1 MKTIQ
6 NLILS
11 TLFLCCLTT
20 ANNVLAQ
27 CGAGEVEVTFEF
39 HTDAYGYESYWE
51 LVPGGN
57 ACGNGTIESGGNTA
71 QLNCSSGGA
80 PFTAGPGNG
89 YGNAQTITVDGICV
103 AEGMA
108 LTLHHVDDY
117 GDGGLEIGVFVNG
130 YQIDYFEGSGAGNVF
145 NFSADLPPAFDLE
158 AYEIHKPYTYMQP
171 GAVEVEVAMFNPG
184 LTTITDLIIN
194 YQVDNQTV
202 QSAPVSGLGIA
213 NFSTEEIEHPTPWN
227 ATNGIYELKAW
238 ASSLNGN
245 TDMNNV
251 NDTVYRTVEVGPS
264 TPNIIDSYLSANGV
278 IQEEMGSSS
287 DGLDKPTDL
296 DFHPVLTRKELWV
309 INKKTEANGGSTT
322 TYYDAGEP
330 NQTSE
335 TRKDGNNWH
344 FMSLPTGIAFGENE
358 NFANSSGVFDAN
370 HDGGTPFSGPALW
383 SSDPAIYAQPS
394 GGNGSH
400 LDMLHESP
408 ECQGIA
414 HGKGNAYWV
423 FDGYSND
430 IVMYD
435 FKEDH
440 GPGNSYHSDA
450 ILHRYA
456 DDQVAKDPADKVVS
470 HLVLDKSSGWL
481 YVVDHGN
488 DRVFRIDVNS
498 GTVGGQPTYIG
509 GEPVAEYRYITGY
522 TQENVVT
529 SGLQK
534 PAGIDIVEDRMI
546 VSDYETSDIIIY
558 DISSMPATELGR
570 ISTGA
575 TGIMGVKIGPEGRI
589 WYVDYDSNKL
599 YRVEGQGVNVSEQTQ
614 LDFSVYP
621 NPTHTGFFK
630 VNVRSANVHL
640 AEIYDLSGKLVH
652 TRTFTGSELIDV
664 GLESGVYLV
673 RITNTETGLKGERKL
688 IVTK

>member
-1 MKTIQ
+1 
-6 NLILS
+6 
-11 TLFLCCLTT
+11 
-20 ANNVLAQ
+20 
-27 CGAGEVEVTFEF
+27 
-39 HTDAYGYESYWE
+39 
-51 LVPGGN
+51 
-57 ACGNGTIESGGNTA
+57 
-71 QLNCSSGGA
+71 
-80 PFTAGPGNG
+80 
-89 YGNAQTITVDGICV
+89 
-103 AEGMA
+103 
-108 LTLHHVDDY
+108 
-117 GDGGLEIGVFVNG
+117 
-130 YQIDYFEGSGAGNVF
+130 
-145 NFSADLPPAFDLE
+145 
-158 AYEIHKPYTYMQP
+158 
-171 GAVEVEVAMFNPG
+171 
-184 LTTITDLIIN
+184 
-194 YQVDNQTV
+194 
-202 QSAPVSGLGIA
+202 
-213 NFSTEEIEHPTPWN
+213 
-227 ATNGIYELKAW
+227 
-238 ASSLNGN
+238 
-245 TDMNNV
+245 
-251 NDTVYRTVEVGPS
+251 
-264 TPNIIDSYLSANGV
+264 
-278 IQEEMGSSS
+278 
-287 DGLDKPTDL
+287 
-296 DFHPVLTRKELWV
+296 
-309 INKKTEANGGSTT
+309 
-322 TYYDAGEP
+322 
-330 NQTSE
+330 
-335 TRKDGNNWH
+335 
-344 FMSLPTGIAFGENE
+344 
-358 NFANSSGVFDAN
+358 
-370 HDGGTPFSGPALW
+370 
-383 SSDPAIYAQPS
+383 
-394 GGNGSH
+394 
-400 LDMLHESP
+400 MLHESP